1 LTAIRLE
8 SRVKLNGALRDMAVQ
23 RQSEED
29 LFRYSLMNKTP
40 DVPEPKAP
48 VVLRMPHEAASPGA
62 EVFQT

>member
-1 LTAIRLE
+1 
-8 SRVKLNGALRDMAVQ
+8 MAVQ
-23 RQSEED
+23 RQGEED
-29 LFRYSLMNKTP
+29 LFRYSLMNKPP